1 MALSAEILDQLDAS
15 LAVGSSDCSDKKEI
29 AEKLSEAGVKTY
41 GWEPVG
47 TEEAV
52 YRGDFAKAVEALG
65 LKGAAIEVEA
75 SPSEG
80 IGAETAYISGE
91 GAIGARLEFVL
102 PESIPAGGG
111 LYEWLRKNAAICQEG
126 ACTPGAALRL
136 EESGTEGHMEYV
148 PDVAEQGK
156 PGIEFSLE
164 KLVKR
169 LLGIEA
175 GKA

>member
-1 MALSAEILDQLDAS
+1 MSTGILDQLDAS

-29 AEKLSEAGVKTY
+29 EEKLSEAGVKTY

-65 LKGAAIEVEA
+65 LQDATAEVE
-75 SPSEG
+75 SNPSEG
-80 IGAETAYISGE
+80 IGAKTAYISDE
-91 GAIGARLEFVL
+91 GTVGARLEFVL
-102 PESIPAGGG
+102 PESISAGGE

-136 EESGTEGHMEYV
+136 EESGTKGHMEYV
-148 PDVAEQGK
+148 PDVAGQGK
-156 PGIEFSLE
+156 PRIEFSLE
-164 KLVKR
+164 KLVKK